1 MLLEGKSALV
11 TGAGAGIGRAIAVSY
26 AAEGARVLV
35 SDIDDVAGERTV
47 EMISSAGGTAVFHHA
62 DVSSLADNESLVAA
76 VLERWGT
83 LDIAC
88 NNAGI
93 APPST
98 PLADVSEELWLKILA
113 VDLSSV
119 FYGLRSQIPAMVKS
133 GGGAIVNI
141 SSILG
146 QVAFSG
152 VGPYVA
158 AKHGV
163 VGLTK
168 SAALEYAAQGIRA
181 VAVGPAFIKTGL
193 ENHLDEQSRLS
204 LDSLHPVGRMGE
216 PKEVAE
222 LVSWLSSDRASF
234 VNGGYFPVDGGYLTQ

>member
-1 MLLEGKSALV
+1 MLKSKSALV

-35 SDIDDVAGERTV
+35 SDIDDEAGQRTV
-47 EMISSAGGTAVFHHA
+47 DIISAAGGIAAFHHA
-62 DVSSLADNESLVAA
+62 DVSSLADNENLVAA
-76 VLERWGT
+76 VLQRWGT

-119 FYGLRSQIPAMVKS
+119 FYGLRSQIPAMIKS

-193 ENHLDEQSRLS
+193 ETHLDEQSRLS

-216 PKEVAE
+216 PEEVAE

-234 VNGGYFPVDGGYLTQ
+234 VNGGYFPVDGGYLTR